1 MNKINFL
8 KESLKTLKT
17 SGTLFPSSRFL
28 ASKLLKGIDF
38 STAKLIVEFGPGN
51 GVITKEIL
59 KRLQPEATL
68 ITFEINDTF
77 YKALLKIEDPRLIVS
92 NQSADKVLEVI
103 KQHGFESTDYIV
115 SSLPLTN
122 IPKPI
127 TEVILDSAFKC
138 LNSKGYFFQF
148 QYSLTYYAALKEK
161 FNGNV
166 TLGFEPLNAPPAF
179 VYTCQKD

>member
-8 KESLKTLKT
+8 KESLKSLKT

-28 ASKLLKGIDF
+28 ASKLLKSIDF
-38 STAKLIVEFGPGN
+38 KTTKLVVEFGPGN
-51 GVITKEIL
+51 GIITKEIL
-59 KRLQPEATL
+59 ARLKPDATL
-68 ITFEINDTF
+68 ITFEINDSF
-77 YKALLKIEDPRLIVS
+77 YKALLKIEDSRLIVS

-103 KQHGFESTDYIV
+103 KQHGFSSTDYIV

-127 TEVILDSAFKC
+127 SAVILDSAYES
-138 LNSKGYFFQF
+138 LNPKGYFFQY
-148 QYSLTYYAALKEK
+148 QYSLTYYSALKEIFK
-161 FNGNV
+161 GNV
-166 TLGFEPLNAPPAF
+166 DLGFEPLNVPPAF

>member
-1 MNKINFL
+1 LNKINFF
-8 KESLKTLKT
+8 KESLKSLKT

-59 KRLQPEATL
+59 KRLQPDAKL
-68 ITFEINDTF
+68 ISFEINETF
-77 YKALLKIEDPRLIVS
+77 YKDLLKIEDPRFIVS
-92 NQSADKVLEVI
+92 KQSADKVQEVI
-103 KQHGFESTDYIV
+103 KQHGFITTDYIV

-127 TEVILDSAFKC
+127 TQIIMDSAFKS

-161 FNGNV
+161 FNGNI

-179 VYTCQKD
+179 IYTCQKD

>member
-1 MNKINFL
+1 MNKILFL
-8 KESLKTLKT
+8 KESLKSLKT

-38 STAKLIVEFGPGN
+38 KTAKLIIEFGPGN

-59 KRLQPEATL
+59 KRMQPDATL
-68 ITFEINDTF
+68 VSFEINEKF

-92 NQSADKVLEVI
+92 NQSADAVMDVL
-103 KQHGFESTDYIV
+103 KKHGFETTDYIV

-127 TEVILDSAFKC
+127 TDSILANAYNC
-138 LNSKGYFFQF
+138 LNPKGYFFQY
-148 QYSLTYYAALKEK
+148 QYSLTYYSALKK
-161 FNGNV
+161 TFKGHV
-166 TLGFEPLNAPPAF
+166 SLGFEPLNIPPAF
-179 VYTCQKD
+179 VYTCQKN